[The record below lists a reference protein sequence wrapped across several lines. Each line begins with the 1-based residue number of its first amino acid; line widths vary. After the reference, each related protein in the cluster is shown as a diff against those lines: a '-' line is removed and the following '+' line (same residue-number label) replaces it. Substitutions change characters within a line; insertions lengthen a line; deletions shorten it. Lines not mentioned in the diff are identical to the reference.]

1 MKTKILFPLIIFAIM
16 FNAFLSGAQERVI
29 HGIVTTFD
37 SIPLIDAQV
46 KVVSSKQ
53 TVFTDTLGRFSVS
66 TNSKDKLRV
75 SAAGFFNQR
84 VKLDEKIKLAAINLK
99 LKPGEKNREY
109 AIGYGNVSDRDKLNA
124 LASLT
129 SNDMDFSQYSNIYDL
144 IKGRFAGVQVVNG
157 EVIIRGI
164 NSINSSSAALIIVD
178 GVPVDGSALSS
189 IPPIQVKSINV
200 MKDGSSAIYGSR
212 GANGVVLIET
222 KRGND

>member
-29 HGIVTTFD
+29 HGIVTPYD

-109 AIGYGNVSDRDKLNA
+109 AIGYGHVSDRDKLNA

-164 NSINSSSAALIIVD
+164 NSINSSSASLIIVD

>member
-109 AIGYGNVSDRDKLNA
+109 AIGYGHVSDRDKLNA

-129 SNDMDFSQYSNIYDL
+129 SSDMDFSQYSSIYDL

-164 NSINSSSAALIIVD
+164 NSINISSAALIIVD
-178 GVPVDGSALSS
+178 GVQVDGSALSS